1 MMKMPNLLLCLLML
15 AVLCGHSLAAVPVAF
30 RHTTTGDS
38 KDDVGQF
45 VFEVMQMKVSEN
57 ANYELVHRDKLSDV
71 LEELQL
77 GAAGI
82 TNDQAVK
89 LGNLVGA
96 KYLIFGS
103 DMSVAGNQ
111 AVNCRVIQVSTGV
124 FKPVLAT
131 MVKDE
136 DPMNFGARLAAQV
149 ITAIVK
155 LEGRQSEVSSTLVS
169 KFEIPKGAA
178 LPAVAIRVPESS
190 ATKQMRPDPAAEKTL
205 EVFLQTHA
213 FKLVKLSKP
222 SQAVSADSA
231 VQLESEE
238 HEKLLSEARE
248 KGVGVLILGAA
259 TSDISTRI
267 GGFTAARARVEL
279 SLVSTSDSR
288 ILASGS
294 QYGTGT
300 DVSDFV
306 AEKKA
311 IEAATKI
318 LQESLMKEWAEKLGQ

>member
-1 MMKMPNLLLCLLML
+1 MKMTNLLLCSLMF
-15 AVLCGHSLAAVPVAF
+15 AVVHEPSLAAVPVAV
-30 RHTTTGDS
+30 RYTNTSDS
-38 KDDVGQF
+38 KDNVGRF
-45 VFEVMQMKVSEN
+45 VFEVMQMKLSEN
-57 ANYELVHRDKLSDV
+57 AGYELVHRDKLEDV
-71 LEELQL
+71 LGELQL
-77 GAAGI
+77 GAAGF

-89 LGNLVGA
+89 LGNLMGA
-96 KYLIFGS
+96 KYLVFGS
-103 DMSVAGNQ
+103 DMHVAANH

-136 DPMNFGARLAAQV
+136 DPMVFGARLADQV
-149 ITAIVK
+149 IAALEK
-155 LEGRQSEVSSTLVS
+155 LEGRQAEVTSSLPS
-169 KFEIPKGAA
+169 KFEIPKGVA

-190 ATKQMRPDPAAEKTL
+190 ATKQTRPDPAAEKTL
-205 EVFLQTHA
+205 ESFLQTHG

-222 SQAVSADSA
+222 SQSVSPDSA
-231 VQLESEE
+231 TQLEGEE

-248 KGVGVLILGAA
+248 KGVGVLVLGAA
-259 TSDISTRI
+259 TSDLSTRI

-279 SLVSTSDSR
+279 SLVSTSNSR

-294 QYGTGT
+294 HYGTGT

-311 IEAATKI
+311 IEAATRF
-318 LQESLMKEWAEKLGQ
+318 LQESLIKEWSGKLGQ